1 MTEFIGTD
9 YVFGSVLGRDDESE
23 AARTIVYVLILSVPG
38 TRWTSENT
46 EKDGSSAT

>member
-23 AARTIVYVLILSVPG
+23 VYVLILSVPG